1 MRRHIQYIPLLS
13 ALIGAAV
20 LPACGGNPA
29 LSDRL
34 VENKGAEAFLD
45 RITRSCGTLSVG
57 DQQLK
62 YLLDASSDDTYF
74 VDVSSKLYFDRVS
87 RDQYASDINAFY
99 PTGAN
104 QDALACIFAQLA
116 E

>member
-1 MRRHIQYIPLLS
+1 MRRHMQYIPLLS
-13 ALIGAAV
+13 VLVGAAV

-34 VENKGAEAFLD
+34 VENTGAEAFLD
-45 RITRSCGTLSVG
+45 RIAQNCGTLSIG

-62 YLLDASSDDTYF
+62 YLLDVNSDDTYF
-74 VDVSSKLYFDRVS
+74 VDVSSKLYFGRVS

-104 QDALACIFAQLA
+104 RDALTCISAQLA